1 MKNQY
6 FGDIND
12 YKKYSLIRY
21 LNGNGKLSTLIC
33 WMLTEDDK
41 GSDGSRTSYIQN
53 SKTWRKYDPLIYDN
67 IRQHLIDE
75 GKRDVSC
82 LTKMSIFPSSEFYM
96 EPLKDDIEKRRRY
109 FDILFSKHRG
119 VELFFFDPDNGIE
132 IKSIKKGRRGSS
144 KYIYWDEVKTAFE
157 LGGAV
162 MIYQHFPRINRK
174 RFVQTL
180 TDTGRKMIPQADIF
194 TYTTSHVLFLLFS
207 HRKNREV
214 ILYSNRQIRTAW
226 KGIVRINKSFFS

>member
-1 MKNQY
+1 
-6 FGDIND
+6 
-12 YKKYSLIRY
+12 
-21 LNGNGKLSTLIC
+21 
-33 WMLTEDDK
+33 MLTEDDK
-41 GSDGSRTSYIQN
+41 GSDGSRISYIQD

-82 LTKMSIFPSSEFYM
+82 LTKMSILPSSVFYM
-96 EPLKDDIEKRRRY
+96 EPLKDDLEKRRLY

-144 KYIYWDEVKTAFE
+144 KYIYWDEVTTAFE
-157 LGGAV
+157 LGSAV

-194 TYTTSHVLFLLFS
+194 TYTTSHVLFLLFA

-226 KGIVRINKSFFS
+226 KGIVRVNKSYFS